1 MLSFVRCL
9 VTWVGLVLSA
19 TQFGKNHSPSG
30 LCPSHSGLAEA
41 GATVSPGTVV
51 LSDLMTMEMCPTL
64 NLLPAALV
72 ATRVVSFPAE
82 DVFTCD
88 VGSKSVAAEL
98 PEHGVGMFLGH
109 TPGFV
114 VGRCSTSGDAGHV
127 TYSSCNV
134 SPVHTGVIVGNLL
147 QFLPPAAK

>member
-1 MLSFVRCL
+1 MMSESDSRTVKPDLAKCVSSIHTCDALRFKCTLRKCEPLSYL
-9 VTWVGLVLSA
+9 
-19 TQFGKNHSPSG
+19 
-30 LCPSHSGLAEA
+30 
-41 GATVSPGTVV
+41 
-51 LSDLMTMEMCPTL
+51 LMTMEMCPTL

-88 VGSKSVAAEL
+88 VGSKSCLSMAWV
-98 PEHGVGMFLGH
+98 GH

-134 SPVHTGVIVGNLL
+134 SPVHTGVIIGNLL